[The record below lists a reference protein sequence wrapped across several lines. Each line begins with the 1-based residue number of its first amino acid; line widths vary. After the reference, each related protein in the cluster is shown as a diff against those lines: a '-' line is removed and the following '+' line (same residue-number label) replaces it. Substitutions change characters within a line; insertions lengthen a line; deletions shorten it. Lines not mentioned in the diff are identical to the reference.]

1 MKYEVQLHSV
11 DYEKIYVDAK
21 NKKDAGEI
29 VREMI
34 LGSKDNIIKY
44 KADLLNTS
52 VEDIDV
58 SIISIKPISSK
69 KYEKLI
75 KKNNNREDCE
85 KEKKDK

>member
-11 DYEKIYVDAK
+11 DYEKIYIDAK
-21 NKKDAGEI
+21 NKKEAGEI
-29 VREMI
+29 AKKII
-34 LGSKDNIIKY
+34 LGSKGKLIKY

-58 SIISIKPISSK
+58 SILSIKAISSK

-75 KKNNNREDCE
+75 KENQF
-85 KEKKDK
+85 